1 MVTLVSWLLENAMRI
16 IIVKMLSMVNA
27 AMLNI
32 QKQMQR
38 KRKAIVNLV
47 MDLMNL

>member
-32 QKQMQR
+32 QKQMHR